1 MFKNIFKI
9 KKREKTIKKQLARIV
24 ISLVVISS
32 ILIGVTSLYLNYTT
46 ANKTLENNV
55 VELAHQASENISSKI
70 INIKSTA
77 EEIGSREKIADPK
90 VKVEDKKAI
99 VDSQVKKYGFRR
111 GNLLDANGN
120 SYFDG
125 QNYLDREYFKEAMNG
140 NSYISSPVKSKIDGK
155 LTFVIS
161 APVWEN
167 GQEGSNVIGAVTF
180 VPDENILNDIVEG
193 IKVSEN
199 SSTYLVDKTGTTI
212 AYEDH
217 SLVGVENSIEQ
228 AKTDPSY
235 KEIADVDR
243 KIIAGESGAVS
254 LKEDGESYVV
264 GYAPVE
270 GTDNWGIGVMAY
282 SNDFLKDLYKSMI
295 ITIVMIGAFI
305 AIGFIIAIKFAKK
318 IGEPLKDCSERLEL
332 LADGDLHSEI
342 PEVDADNEIGLLKNA
357 TEKIVVDLRD
367 VISTLDYALSEISNG
382 NLNVDISDKVD
393 LFKND
398 FEPMMVSINK
408 IVDSLNSTLYQ
419 INVAGEQVASG
430 SHQVSNGAQ
439 ILAQGATEQSSAVEE
454 LVATITEVSEQASIT
469 SENIKK
475 AQNIANK
482 SSIATEK
489 GQEQMK
495 QMIIAMDE
503 ITTTSNEIGK
513 IIKNIDDI
521 AFQTNILALNAAVEA
536 ARAGEAGKGFAVVA
550 DEVRNLAS
558 KSAESAKDTEILIQK
573 SITAVENGMA
583 IVLETAKS
591 LEEIVEGAGESSN
604 VISDIA
610 KANSMQTELISQSNA
625 GVEEISAVVQTNS
638 ATSEESAAAS
648 EELSSQAEML
658 KELIDQFKLKEEN
671 NGTINFNDS
680 F

>member
-9 KKREKTIKKQLARIV
+9 KKREKTIKKQLARII
-24 ISLVVISS
+24 ISLVVVSS

-125 QNYLDREYFKEAMNG
+125 QNYSDREYFKEAMNG

-235 KEIADVDR
+235 KEIAEVDR

-282 SNDFLKDLYKSMI
+282 SNDFLKDLYTSMI

-382 NLNVDISDKVD
+382 NLNVDISDKLD

-658 KELIDQFKLKEEN
+658 KELIDKFKLKEEN
-671 NGTINFNDS
+671 NGTINFTDS